1 MYSLIYTYIF
11 HINNYISNLIHFDFD
26 FKINDCP
33 PFFFTFIFIRLS
45 CYSCLKLLQLV
56 KNRKR
61 NHLRLARFGFTSK
74 YSWVPNKRVYSI
86 IILALFPPYSI
97 IIFTLF
103 LPYPQLANFPSSFFP
118 LPTRLLGPTCLRILH
133 KISTQLVY
141 LALLV

>member
-61 NHLRLARFGFTSK
+61 NHLRVARFGFTSK

-97 IIFTLF
+97 SIFALF
-103 LPYPQLANFPSSFFP
+103 HPNLLANFPSSYFP
-118 LPTRLLGPTCLRILH
+118 HPTCLRNLH
-133 KISTQLVY
+133 EISTLHVY